1 MVRCPRDCGPLPIP
15 IPPQVDGGAD

>member
-15 IPPQVDGGAD
+15 IPSQVDGGAG